1 VIHYTNKLKNRGQ
14 MIISINAEKA
24 SNIINYVINKQHPF
38 VHLNKVGIEGTYL
51 NIIKAVNDKPAANII
66 LKGERLKAS
75 PLRSGTRQGCP
86 LSPLLFNKGLE
97 VLDTAIR
104 QEKEMKEKIIAKYPL
119 TWVRKQTPGSRAHR
133 ESQTR

>member
-1 VIHYTNKLKNRGQ
+1 

-38 VHLNKVGIEGTYL
+38 VHLNKVGKEGTYL

-104 QEKEMKEKIIAKYPL
+104 QEKEMKETQSGKEEVKLLLLGDNMILYIENTKDATTNY
-119 TWVRKQTPGSRAHR
+119 QN
-133 ESQTR
+133 